1 MSTLQELTEQVAKLS
16 SRLAVAESK
25 IATQA
30 GTFEFI
36 TGQLRDVQLCIHA
49 RFDDMDKRFSA
60 MDQRFNR
67 IDGDIATL
75 KADVSTLKSDMSEVK
90 IKLDALPRIIAE
102 LIAKR

>member
-1 MSTLQELTEQVAKLS
+1 MASLQELTDQVAKLS

-36 TGQLRDVQLCIHA
+36 TGQLRGVQLYMHA
-49 RFDDMDKRFSA
+49 RFDDMDKRF
-60 MDQRFNR
+60 NR
-67 IDGDIATL
+67 VDGDIATL
-75 KADVSTLKSDMSEVK
+75 KSDVGTLKSDVATLKSDMSEVK
-90 IKLDALPRIIAE
+90 TKLDALPRVIAE